1 MLAMGFE
8 PDLQAVR
15 LTGRFDPLHLASL
28 RARPAAE
35 RLALALSADRLAVRL
50 RDQARLVDGATR

>member
-1 MLAMGFE
+1 MLAMGFG

-15 LTGRFDPLHLASL
+15 LAGRFDPLHLASL
-28 RARPAAE
+28 RARPASE

-50 RDQARLVDGATR
+50 REQARLADGATG